1 MMYLNE
7 IICVFTANYWEV
19 SVGVQRWDNY
29 LIMIHFEL
37 EGALN

>member
-7 IICVFTANYWEV
+7 INCVFTANYREV
-19 SVGVQRWDNY
+19 YIAVQRWDNY